1 VRAACLGRDPR
12 SRDKIPARSVI
23 GNRASGDRCRPTR
36 DSRDGGEII
45 GARGHGASLAGL
57 MGVGRPG
64 RIAAA
69 TGSIALVFA
78 IVWSAVTFLT

>member
-1 VRAACLGRDPR
+1 MAIAVARAG
-12 SRDKIPARSVI
+12 
-23 GNRASGDRCRPTR
+23 
-36 DSRDGGEII
+36 
-45 GARGHGASLAGL
+45 LAGL

-69 TGSIALVFA
+69 TGSIALLFA

>member
-1 VRAACLGRDPR
+1 
-12 SRDKIPARSVI
+12 
-23 GNRASGDRCRPTR
+23 
-36 DSRDGGEII
+36 
-45 GARGHGASLAGL
+45 